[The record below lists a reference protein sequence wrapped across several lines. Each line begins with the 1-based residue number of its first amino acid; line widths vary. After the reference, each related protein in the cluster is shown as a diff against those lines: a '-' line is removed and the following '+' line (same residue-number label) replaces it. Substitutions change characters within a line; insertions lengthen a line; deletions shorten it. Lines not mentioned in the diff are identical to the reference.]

1 MNNAAVHIDFLFFQ
15 LPPVLQYPYPM
26 RERSSTA
33 LEAPFLYH
41 TPDIRGHLQ
50 LWVAYRASAADI
62 VNAHCYHQTSRS
74 QDLAWYDMRPHI
86 GAYMIIYRAFLALC
100 EYGARPCL
108 FLSTLSK
115 SLYIFT
121 HVAPATYHEQ
131 LIARACTV
139 LLLYHTYTEEIKDSQ
154 MYLISAQVRLRHGE
168 AK

>member
-1 MNNAAVHIDFLFFQ
+1 MK
-15 LPPVLQYPYPM
+15 P
-26 RERSSTA
+26 RSYIILLI
-33 LEAPFLYH
+33 LEVTFSCGWH
-41 TPDIRGHLQ
+41 TP
-50 LWVAYRASAADI
+50 RASAADI

-131 LIARACTV
+131 LIARVCTV

-154 MYLISAQVRLRHGE
+154 MYLIATQVRLRHGE